1 MKIEELLDRVNGT
14 GQYCWNTFSTA
25 LFEKRGRLNLLRENT
40 REYPGSED
48 LKTKISFVLNS
59 STYLPI
65 YFLTGKRKNEI

>member
-1 MKIEELLDRVNGT
+1 MEQDNIVGT
-14 GQYCWNTFSTA
+14 HFQQLCS
-25 LFEKRGRLNLLRENT
+25 KRKGRLNLLRENT

>member
-25 LFEKRGRLNLLRENT
+25 LFEKKGPTESASYT

-48 LKTKISFVLNS
+48 LKTEISFVLNS

>member
-14 GQYCWNTFSTA
+14 GQYCWNTFFNSFVRKERPTESA
-25 LFEKRGRLNLLRENT
+25 SYT